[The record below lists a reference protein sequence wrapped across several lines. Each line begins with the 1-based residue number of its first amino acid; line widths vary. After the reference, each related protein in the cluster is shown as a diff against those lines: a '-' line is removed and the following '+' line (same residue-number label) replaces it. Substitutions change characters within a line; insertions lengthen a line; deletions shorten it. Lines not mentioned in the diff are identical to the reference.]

1 MKKNHNIAELKQIID
16 RCDNLLVISH
26 ILPDGDNIGSVIAMM
41 QLLRAKG
48 KQVTAVVN
56 GTLPPYYAFL
66 SGVEAL
72 IAPEQLE
79 ETVYDAVLCLDMS
92 DRDRGGE
99 VWQKIKGR
107 PLLINIDHHIS
118 NDYFGDYNYVKAE
131 ASSTAEIVTS
141 LFVAWREPLT
151 KEIAEALYTGM
162 VTDSGSFT
170 YPSTSPQTM
179 AMAAVLLEQ
188 NPDLETIRENVLE
201 NVSFKRKKVLA
212 AVLSDAVL
220 AENGLLCYGAI
231 DYEQVKALKAEGPDF
246 ENIID
251 HLIGV
256 IGVKYAVFF
265 RAAEADVVKI
275 GFRARGGFDA
285 TVVAAAFGGGG
296 HKAAA
301 GCSVSGNLTQVKAA
315 VLAAVRR
322 YLGD

>member
-26 ILPDGDNIGSVIAMM
+26 ILPDGDNVGSVIAMM
-41 QLLRAKG
+41 QMLCAKG
-48 KQVTAVVN
+48 KRVTAVIN

-66 SGVEAL
+66 SGIAAL
-72 IAPEQLE
+72 ITPEQLE
-79 ETVYDAVLCLDMS
+79 ETVYDAVICLDMS
-92 DRDRGGE
+92 DHGRGGE
-99 VWQKIKGR
+99 VWRKIKGT
-107 PLLINIDHHIS
+107 PPLINIDHHIS

-131 ASSTAEIVTS
+131 ASSTAEIITS
-141 LFVAWREPLT
+141 LFVAWQEPLT

-179 AMAAVLLEQ
+179 TMAAVLLEQ
-188 NPDLETIRENVLE
+188 KPDLAAIRENVLE
-201 NVSFKRKKVLA
+201 NASFKRKKVLA

-231 DYEQVKALKAEGPDF
+231 DYEQIKALKAESPDF

-256 IGVKYAVFF
+256 TGVKYALFF
-265 RAAEADVVKI
+265 RAPEPDVVKV
-275 GFRARGGFDA
+275 GFRTRGGLDA
-285 TVVAAAFGGGG
+285 TVVAAEFGGGG

-301 GCSVSGNLTQVKAA
+301 GCSVSGDLAQVKAA

>member
-1 MKKNHNIAELKQIID
+1 MKKNHNIAKLKQIID
-16 RCDNLLVISH
+16 GCDNLLVISH
-26 ILPDGDNIGSVIAMM
+26 ILPDGDNVGSVIAVREM
-41 QLLRAKG
+41 LRAKG
-48 KQVTAVVN
+48 KQVTAVIN

-66 SGVEAL
+66 EGAAAL
-72 IAPEQLE
+72 VAPERLAE
-79 ETVYDAVLCLDMS
+79 AAYDAVVCLDMS
-92 DRDRGGE
+92 DRRRGGE
-99 VWQKIKGR
+99 VWQKIKGT
-107 PLLINIDHHIS
+107 PVLINIDHHIS

-141 LFVAWREPLT
+141 LFVAWREPFT
-151 KEIAEALYTGM
+151 KGIAEALYTGM
-162 VTDSGSFT
+162 VTDSGCFT

-179 AMAAVLLEQ
+179 TMAGVLLAH
-188 NPDLETIRENVLE
+188 NPNLEAIRENVLE

-231 DYEQVKALKAEGPDF
+231 DFEQVKALGAEGPDF

-256 IGVKYAVFF
+256 TGVKYAVFF
-265 RAAEADVVKI
+265 RAAAANTVKI
-275 GFRARGGFDA
+275 GFRARGGLDA

-301 GCSVSGNLTQVKAA
+301 GCSVTGDLPQVKAA
-315 VLAAVRR
+315 VLAGVRR

>member
-41 QLLRAKG
+41 QMLRAKG
-48 KQVTAVVN
+48 KQVTAVIN

-72 IAPEQLE
+72 VAPEQLE
-79 ETVYDAVLCLDMS
+79 KAAYDAVLCLDMS

-99 VWQKIKGR
+99 VWRKIKGT

-141 LFVAWREPLT
+141 LFVAWQEPLT

-188 NPDLETIRENVLE
+188 NPDLEAIRENVLE

-212 AVLSDAVL
+212 AVLQDAVL
-220 AENGLLCYGAI
+220 AENGLFCYGAI
-231 DYEQVKALKAEGPDF
+231 DYEQIKALDAEGPDF

-265 RAAEADVVKI
+265 RAPEADVVKI
-275 GFRARGGFDA
+275 GFRARGGLDA
-285 TVVAAAFGGGG
+285 TVVAAEFGGGG

-301 GCSVSGNLTQVKAA
+301 GCSVSGSLTQVKAA
-315 VLAAVRR
+315 VLAAVHR

>member
-1 MKKNHNIAELKQIID
+1 MNKNHSITKVKQIID

-26 ILPDGDNIGSVIAMM
+26 ILPDGDNVGSVIAMM
-41 QLLRAKG
+41 HLLRAKG
-48 KQVTAVVN
+48 KQVTAVIN

-66 SGVEAL
+66 SGAESL
-72 IAPEQLE
+72 IAPERLE
-79 ETVYDAVLCLDMS
+79 EAAYDAVICLDMS
-92 DRDRGGE
+92 DHGRGGE
-99 VWQKIKGR
+99 LWQKIKGT
-107 PLLINIDHHIS
+107 PSLINIDHHIS

-141 LFVAWREPLT
+141 LFVAWHEPFT

-179 AMAAVLLEQ
+179 TMAAVLLKQ
-188 NPDLETIRENVLE
+188 NPDLEAIRENVLE

-212 AVLSDAVL
+212 AVLNDAVL
-220 AENGLLCYGAI
+220 AENGILCYGAI
-231 DYEQVKALKAEGPDF
+231 DYEQVKALEAEGPDF

-265 RAAEADVVKI
+265 RASEPGVVKV

-285 TVVAAAFGGGG
+285 TIVAAEFGGGG

-301 GCSVSGNLTQVKAA
+301 GCSVSGNLSQVKAA

-322 YLGD
+322 YLGG